1 MASALPAVP
10 PAGAPFAP
18 DDIRTWRVLVTGGA
32 GMIGST
38 LVRRLVRDGAA
49 VVSVVDNLWR
59 GSLEYLRS
67 ADPGDAAPSPDP
79 SSVIDLPTRF
89 FERDLT
95 KAGALDDILESLA
108 INVVVHLADIV
119 AGISYV
125 FANQGFVFR
134 QNLLINTNVID
145 SARRRAAQLRAFVNV
160 GTACSWPKALQS
172 SLSSRLVE
180 EQLYPAEPESAY
192 GWSKLMGC
200 YEAELLG
207 RECGVPVA
215 NIYFHNVYGP
225 PCDYGPRSQ
234 VIPSLIR
241 RAVLFPAEGAFTV
254 WGSGAQGRAFL
265 YVDDAVESLVLAVQ
279 RGLGKGDIQIG
290 PDTCI
295 SIRELAETVVAISGK
310 SIDIHFD
317 LSKPEGDRGRCADF
331 SKAARVLGWA
341 PKVQLREG
349 LALTYAW
356 VEAAMARDAA
366 AAAAATATAAAAP
379 AAAATTASV
388 SDSV

>member
-1 MASALPAVP
+1 MASA
-10 PAGAPFAP
+10 AGATAAASLAPAFAQ
-18 DDIRTWRVLVTGGA
+18 DDVRTWRVLVTGGA

-38 LVRRLVRDGAA
+38 LVQRLVRDGAA
-49 VVSVVDNLWR
+49 VVAVVDNLWR
-59 GSLEYLRS
+59 GSLEYLR
-67 ADPGDAAPSPDP
+67 AAPGGGDTTATAP
-79 SSVIDLPTRF
+79 VIDLPTRF

-95 KAGALDDILESLA
+95 AAGAIDDILESLA
-108 INVVVHLADIV
+108 INVIVHLADIV

-160 GTACSWPKALQS
+160 GTACAWPKALQS
-172 SLSSRLVE
+172 SLTSRLVE

-200 YEAELLG
+200 YETELLG

-215 NIYFHNVYGP
+215 NVYFHNVYGP
-225 PCDYGPRSQ
+225 PCDVGPRSQ

-265 YVDDAVESLVLAVQ
+265 YVDDAVESLMLAVQ
-279 RGLGKGDIQIG
+279 RGLGQGDIQIG
-290 PDTCI
+290 PDTCV

-310 SIDIHFD
+310 DIDIHFD
-317 LSKPEGDRGRCADF
+317 LSKPEGDRGRCADY

-349 LALTYAW
+349 LARTYAW

-366 AAAAATATAAAAP
+366 PAAEEAVAAAGAVVAAT
-379 AAAATTASV
+379 V
-388 SDSV
+388 